1 MSRLDPVRCSGHGP
15 AKAGQKASCAE
26 KDRIDW
32 QVLYS
37 LIHYCD
43 RSGPMD
49 ISNQRDLAILKSLQ
63 LRYRKAF
70 ERGDRD
76 ATQQLFKEATYLG
89 ISLEQLNR

>member
-1 MSRLDPVRCSGHGP
+1 MKRDRLVWH
-15 AKAGQKASCAE
+15 
-26 KDRIDW
+26 I
-32 QVLYS
+32 LYR
-37 LIHYCD
+37 LIHYGD
-43 RSGPMD
+43 RPGPSMD

-89 ISLEQLNR
+89 ISLEQLNI

>member
-1 MSRLDPVRCSGHGP
+1 MKRDRLVWY
-15 AKAGQKASCAE
+15 
-26 KDRIDW
+26 I
-32 QVLYS
+32 LYR
-37 LIHYCD
+37 LIHYGD
-43 RSGPMD
+43 RPGPSMD

-89 ISLEQLNR
+89 ISLEQLNI